1 MYANISLCAPTVEKP
16 FRENA
21 PKYSD
26 APSIYTIYTIILQFV
41 PYVYTHIYIY
51 IYIYISTDSNKV
63 RACFLDYEPHFMNA
77 LSIDEKGRIS

>member
-1 MYANISLCAPTVEKP
+1 MYANITLCAPTFANP

-41 PYVYTHIYIY
+41 PYVYTHIH
-51 IYIYISTDSNKV
+51 IYISTDSNKV
-63 RACFLDYEPHFMNA
+63 RTCFLDYEPHFMNA